1 MKYSFLALTL
11 LCAACN
17 SSEETTS
24 SRTSEPFDRI
34 FEYTPAPGQFINEP
48 VSGFDG
54 VTTPEKACA
63 YAEERLRK
71 GRYVSLG
78 GWGGYLVAGFAQ
90 PVENSG
96 GYDLLIAGNAFNNS
110 SEPGI
115 VWVMRD
121 ENGNGLPDDVW
132 YELRGSRYDDAQTLH
147 DYEVTYTRAG
157 ENRPVPWRDNRGAS
171 GEIARIAEHTQP
183 DYFPLWVGAGAAEYT
198 FRGVRL
204 PDNVEKVGDIWI
216 AQPFEWGYADNWSKT
231 DRASGGNRLRIAD
244 AVTAEGAP
252 ANLERIDFVKIQTG
266 VNRQAPLIGEVSTEV
281 CGIQCYRTV
290 TK

>member
-1 MKYSFLALTL
+1 MKYSFLALAL

-17 SSEETTS
+17 SSEESSSSLTTES
-24 SRTSEPFDRI
+24 FDRV

-48 VSGFDG
+48 VSGYDG

-71 GRYVSLG
+71 GLYVSLG

-90 PVENSG
+90 PVTNTG

-121 ENGNGLPDDVW
+121 ENGNGRPDDVW
-132 YELRGSRYDDAQTLH
+132 YELRGSRYDDARTVH
-147 DYEVTYTRAG
+147 GYEVTYTRPA
-157 ENRPVPWRDNRGAS
+157 ENQPVAWRDNRGGS
-171 GEIARIAEHTQP
+171 GRIDRVSEHTQP
-183 DYFPLWVGAGAAEYT
+183 DYFPVWVAEDAAEYT

-204 PDNVEKVGDIWI
+204 PDNVVKIDNKWI
-216 AQPFEWGYADNWSKT
+216 AQPFEWGYADNYSKT
-231 DRASGGNRLRIAD
+231 DRASGGNRFRIAD
-244 AVTAEGAP
+244 AVTDEGAP
-252 ANLERIDFVKIQTG
+252 ANLEQIDFVKIQTG
-266 VNRQAPLIGEVSTEV
+266 VNQQAPLIGEVSTDL
-281 CGIQCYRTV
+281 CGIRCFRTV
-290 TK
+290 KN

>member
-1 MKYSFLALTL
+1 MMKYSFLALAL

-17 SSEETTS
+17 SSEEHSS
-24 SRTSEPFDRI
+24 SRTTESFDRV

-48 VSGFDG
+48 VSGYDG
-54 VTTPEKACA
+54 ITSPEKACA

-71 GRYVSLG
+71 GFYVSLG

-96 GYDLLIAGNAFNNS
+96 GYDLLISGNAFNNS

-121 ENGNGLPDDVW
+121 ENGNGQPDDVW
-132 YELRGSRYDDAQTLH
+132 YELRGSRYDEALH
-147 DYEVTYTRAG
+147 NYEVTYTRPA
-157 ENRPVPWRDNRGAS
+157 ENQPVAWRDNRGGS
-171 GEIARIAEHTQP
+171 GEIARIPEHTQP
-183 DYFPLWVGAGAAEYT
+183 DYFPVWVGAGAAEYT

-204 PDNVEKVGDIWI
+204 PDNVEKIGDKWI
-216 AQPFEWGYADNWSKT
+216 AQPFEWGYADNWSKV

-266 VNRQAPLIGEVSTEV
+266 VNQQASLIGEVSTEV
-281 CGIQCYRTV
+281 CGIKCYRTV
-290 TK
+290 TN